1 MDIEELGMPELKGFK
16 LKRDMAY
23 NVYKAAV
30 RYRTEKKDHDL
41 NNRVLKTIIA
51 HFSHSQRELAAL
63 NKKLLQSH
71 KALEEDLQAAAG
83 IQASLLPQTL
93 PDVDQLKF
101 SWKFFPCQSIGGD
114 IFNVFRLDED
124 HMGLYILDV
133 SGHGVPSA
141 LVTVSVSQRL
151 NPQSGMLVK
160 KKIDDPPRYHI
171 SSPSEVFQV
180 LDEEYPMERFDKYFT
195 AVYLIINFKTG
206 RLTYSNAAHPPPIML
221 HADRPCTF
229 LTEGGTIVGMGGVLP
244 FDEETITVCPG
255 DKLILYTDGVT
266 ESRNSQ
272 GEFYGEPR
280 LYEVLETH
288 KSLPIEALLTKAH
301 EAMTA
306 FGNQAPLEDD
316 ITMLGVEFV

>member
-1 MDIEELGMPELKGFK
+1 MNIEELGLPELKGFK

-51 HFSHSQRELAAL
+51 HFSRSQRELAAL
-63 NKKLLQSH
+63 NQQLLASQQKLES
-71 KALEEDLQAAAG
+71 DLKAAAG
-83 IQASLLPQTL
+83 IQASLLPQST
-93 PDVDQLKF
+93 PDVEGLRF
-101 SWKFFPCQSIGGD
+101 AWKFFPCQSIGGD

-151 NPQSGMLVK
+151 NAQSGMLVK
-160 KKIDDPPRYHI
+160 RKQEAPPRYLLT
-171 SSPSEVFQV
+171 PPAEVLQT

-206 RLTYSNAAHPPPIML
+206 HLTYCNAAHPPPVLL
-221 HADRPCTF
+221 HPDRPPT
-229 LTEGGTIVGMGGVLP
+229 LLREGGTIVGMGGILP
-244 FDEETITVCPG
+244 FDEETLRVRPG
-255 DKLILYTDGVT
+255 DKLVLYTDGIT
-266 ESRNSQ
+266 ECRNTD
-272 GEFYGEPR
+272 GEFFGDER
-280 LYEVLETH
+280 LRRTLDQH
-288 KSLPIEALLTKAH
+288 KALPIEALLTHAH
-301 EAMTA
+301 NEMTA
-306 FGNQAPLEDD
+306 FGGATPLTDD
-316 ITMLGVEFV
+316 VTMLGVGFV